1 MSVFVTVGTT
11 QFDALVEAV
20 TSKGFIDRI
29 AASGI
34 TQLTVQHGTSKPNNN
49 ILDNTPLRLTL
60 FDYSQSLHEHMSNA
74 SIVISHAGAGSILE
88 CLRLGKCTIAVPNS
102 TLMHNHQAQ
111 LADRMH
117 QDKLVASCHCDTDSI
132 ADLIVDRHKNVLAQ
146 LDPGAWDRGRDPLSG
161 SKNVMRV
168 LEELVQ

>member
-11 QFDALVEAV
+11 QFDALVDAV
-20 TSKGFIDRI
+20 TSKAFIARI

-34 TQLTVQHGTSKPNNN
+34 TQLTVQHGTSKPQNSVME
-49 ILDNTPLRLTL
+49 NTPLRLTL
-60 FDYSQSLHEHMSNA
+60 FDYSQSLHEHMSTA
-74 SIVISHAGAGSILE
+74 SIVISHAGAGSLLE
-88 CLRLGKCTIAVPNS
+88 CLRLKKCTIAVPNA

-117 QDKLVASCHCDTDSI
+117 QDKLVVSCNCDSDSL
-132 ADLIVDRHKNVLAQ
+132 ADLIVERHKNVLSQ
-146 LDPGAWDRGRDPLSG
+146 LDPGAWDRGRDPLAG
-161 SKNVMRV
+161 SRNVMRV